1 MTTCVY
7 SMRVGLLYNFL
18 VEKTGGGAIATQT
31 AGTAFSLR
39 ITARDANNNAKTDF
53 TGTATLTST
62 GVLVGAP
69 VTTVAFTAG
78 GRGPQSGALT
88 NTGNLPITAPKSG
101 ETGASN
107 AVPDQKSGV

>member
-1 MTTCVY
+1 M
-7 SMRVGLLYNFL
+7 L
-18 VEKTGGGAIATQT
+18 GGAAIATQT

-39 ITARDANNNAKTDF
+39 ITARDANNNTKTDF

-78 GRGPQSGALT
+78 GVGPQSGT
-88 NTGNLPITAPKSG
+88 PPNTGRFTIPAANPG
-101 ETGASN
+101 ETGAGN
-107 AVPDQKSGV
+107 GFPVKAGGAGKSPVGRTQGPPA